1 MIEKIIIEQI
11 LQRLPFT
18 PIELIIEY
26 GIEHSKYQSIV
37 TGIKSKYPEFS
48 KFYEHSKISVTIDD
62 TNLNKTM
69 QCMQDIYYPWE
80 YNVKRY
86 SSHFCFDTQYLAD
99 EFKYEIEKS
108 EFINIESEFDEIEKS
123 EFINIESEFDEIEKS
138 EFINIESEFINI
150 EDEIIDELITTIE
163 ITKNKDTILIPYD
176 KLKQYGFEC
185 QFKIEFKNESIILE
199 KTEVGV
205 IKPDEKGIKI
215 NKTFLDISHLDGNI
229 SAQIFLNKIALT
241 LLNGFKLT

>member
-123 EFINIESEFDEIEKS
+123 EFINIESEF
-138 EFINIESEFINI
+138 INI